1 MKLPKLIVI
10 VCLMGSS
17 FAISSGGGLGA
28 SPFTPTKIAT
38 IGVGNDP
45 NMISFDGTHVWVA
58 NRFDNS
64 VSEIDASTGTVVN
77 TIVVGNNPW
86 GISSD
91 GTHVWVANEFDNS
104 VSEIDA
110 STGTVVNTIVV
121 GNNPWGIS
129 SDGTHVW
136 VANEFDNSVSEIDA
150 FTGSVIN
157 TISVGVPPMAISSDG
172 THVWVTN
179 PNYGT
184 VTEIDAS
191 TASVVNSISV
201 GVVPNAISSDGTHV
215 WVTNEYDNS
224 VSEIDVST
232 GAVVRTIGVG
242 TWPNSISSDGTHVW
256 VTNYNDNSF
265 SEIDATT
272 GSVVNTISDGNLQGA
287 ISSGDNYV
295 WVTNS
300 NNGTVEEFYVSGKS
314 PAPTSVVSTQQS
326 GNSVGVSWS
335 PPASDSA
342 ITGYQVQTSL
352 DGTNWTTSTVSNSHT
367 TVTLSGPGQAKMFRV
382 AAINSTGI
390 GSYTPTSMITT
401 SGLAPQL
408 VQVVTSTGLPVTG
421 GSITWS
427 ASQVRSSVNYGLTSN
442 GEINF
447 PEAPATEATVTLT
460 NGVMPDGSYVSGTYN
475 VQLGFP
481 INVIVLP
488 PESSP
493 STTTINVAA
502 PGGQGLPNATVSI
515 SGVSQSITVG
525 NSTFTAPQVAPNST
539 PSCDSYG
546 YCSNGTYDVSGST
559 DVYGNFVVS
568 GYIPSGTQAT
578 VVYNDGVI
586 TQTLTPT
593 VTEPTTAVVLPYS
606 PVIAPVVSAVTTTAG
621 ALVSVTLNS
630 NQGTSPSLRQSPKL
644 IRPKTGTAGIAV
656 RALLPAGFKSC
667 KSQVLS
673 GITNSSGAVTLKFCA
688 TKTGTVLFKATGAYA
703 AGAYRVFVK
712 GNAPTAVLGA
722 LTSTPALGQAFVSW
736 NAPVFNGGSAITK
749 YVLTFTAQG
758 KKTVTVTATRTSTT
772 VQGLAHATNYSVSI
786 IAFNKFGSSPAMK
799 VKVSVA

>member
-1 MKLPKLIVI
+1 MKFPKLIVI

-38 IGVGNDP
+38 IDVGYGP
-45 NMISFDGTHVWVA
+45 NTISFDGTHVWVA
-58 NRFDNS
+58 NEIDNS

-77 TIVVGNNPW
+77 TIAVGNSPMA
-86 GISSD
+86 ISSD
-91 GTHVWVANEFDNS
+91 GTHVWVANNFDNS

-110 STGTVVNTIVV
+110 S
-121 GNNPWGIS
+121 
-129 SDGTHVW
+129 
-136 VANEFDNSVSEIDA
+136 
-150 FTGSVIN
+150 TGSVIN

-201 GVVPNAISSDGTHV
+201 GDVPNAISSDGTHV

-224 VSEIDVST
+224 VSEIDAST
-232 GAVVRTIGVG
+232 GTVVNTIAVG
-242 TWPNSISSDGTHVW
+242 NSPMAISSDGTHVW
-256 VTNYNDNSF
+256 VTNYNDGSF

-272 GSVVNTISDGNLQGA
+272 GSVVNTISDGYLRGA

-295 WVTNS
+295 WVSNS
-300 NNGTVEEFYVSGKS
+300 NNDTVEEFYVSGRS

-335 PPASDSA
+335 PPTSDSA

-382 AAINSTGI
+382 AAINSAGI

-427 ASQVRSSVNYGLTSN
+427 ASQVQSSVLYGLTSN
-442 GEINF
+442 GTINF

-481 INVIVLP
+481 VNLIVLP
-488 PESSP
+488 AESSP
-493 STTTINVAA
+493 ATTTINVAA
-502 PGGQGLPNATVSI
+502 PGGQGLPNASVSI
-515 SGVSQSITVG
+515 SGVAQSITVG
-525 NSTFTAPQVAPNST
+525 NSTYTAPQVAPNAT
-539 PSCDSYG
+539 PSCYG
-546 YCSNGTYDVSGST
+546 NCSPIFDVSGST

-593 VTEPTTAVVLPYS
+593 VTEPTTAVVLTYS

-644 IRPKTGTAGIAV
+644 IRPKTGTAGIVV

-673 GITNSSGAVTLKFCA
+673 GTTNSSGAVTLKFCA
-688 TKTGTVLFKATGAYA
+688 TKTGTVLFRATGAYA
-703 AGAYRVFVK
+703 AGAYNVFVK
-712 GNAPTAVLGA
+712 GSAPTAVLGA
-722 LTSTPALGQAFVSW
+722 LTSTPALGQASVSW

-772 VQGLAHATNYSVSI
+772 VQGLAHATNYLVSI
-786 IAFNKFGSSPAMK
+786 IAFNKYGSSPAMK